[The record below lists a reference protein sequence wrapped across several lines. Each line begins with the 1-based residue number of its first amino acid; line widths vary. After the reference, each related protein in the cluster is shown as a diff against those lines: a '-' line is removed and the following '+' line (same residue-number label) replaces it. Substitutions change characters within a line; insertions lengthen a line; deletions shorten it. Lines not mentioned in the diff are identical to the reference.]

1 MTRQKP
7 QQRLHPRLI
16 GQSFTRHA
24 LSALLAIGIVTP
36 MLYVWAEPQ
45 SASDESP
52 LITETT
58 ITEITTTE
66 VSDRESRLRNMEDEL
81 LKQLSVG
88 SQSAGQSSGQP
99 SAQPAGQD
107 SRKPSLAEIKQVS
120 EEVTAPKKPSPTAST
135 SRPSGGSTAANPTR
149 PVKLQEVDEA
159 PAKVPV
165 VSYEEVSTASSR
177 RPQAAAV
184 VPVSAKSARQRKV
197 APKRYT
203 TSENLSAKDLEHR
216 LAIAETQLHLLT
228 QELEST
234 KSKLATSDARVRE
247 LTDQIEDGVRSSS
260 SPSTSTSTAE
270 ARAVAVTVAEPDT
283 RPSLD
288 AEVARVTKN
297 KAPLRIGPGSRES
310 IITHLSRDNVVTIEH
325 RTSGWY
331 RIVTSDGARGWIP
344 GSYLVFDTDLYS
356 DSTVHVGAYEPEL
369 EPTGGRY

>member
-1 MTRQKP
+1 MTRQTLQP
-7 QQRLHPRLI
+7 RLHPRLI

-24 LSALLAIGIVTP
+24 LSSLFAIGIVTP
-36 MLYVWAEPQ
+36 LLYVWAEPQ
-45 SASDESP
+45 GASDESP

-88 SQSAGQSSGQP
+88 SHSSGQP
-99 SAQPAGQD
+99 TGQD

-120 EEVTAPKKPSPTAST
+120 EEVTAPKRTLPTSSP
-135 SRPSGGSTAANPTR
+135 SRPSGSSTAANPTSSSK
-149 PVKLQEVDEA
+149 VHEIVEA

-165 VSYEEVSTASSR
+165 VSYEEVPTSSTR
-177 RPQAAAV
+177 RPQPAAM
-184 VPVSAKSARQRKV
+184 VPVSAKSAPQRKV
-197 APKRYT
+197 ATKRYT
-203 TSENLSAKDLEHR
+203 TTENLSAKDLEHR

-234 KSKLATSDARVRE
+234 KSKLATSEARVRE
-247 LTDQIEDGVRSSS
+247 LTDQIEDGVRESS
-260 SPSTSTSTAE
+260 SPSTSTTNVE
-270 ARAVAVTVAEPDT
+270 ARAVAVTVADPDT

-288 AEVARVTKN
+288 AEVARITKN
-297 KAPLRIGPGSRES
+297 KAPLRIGPGARES
-310 IITHLSRDNVVTIEH
+310 IIAHLSRDNVVTIEH

-331 RIVTSDGARGWIP
+331 RVVTSDGARGWIP

-356 DSTVHVGAYEPEL
+356 DSTVHVGAFEPSL
-369 EPTGGRY
+369 EPTSGRY